1 MMGDDGGLITALL
14 NRYTTPSLAEMTML
28 YKMYIYWF
36 ALPSLS
42 SSSYIFL
49 VWWLMGLNV
58 AHEDQIYPNSTDK
71 KKCKKK

>member
-58 AHEDQIYPNSTDK
+58 AHEDQIYPNSTGR
-71 KKCKKK
+71 KKCEKK